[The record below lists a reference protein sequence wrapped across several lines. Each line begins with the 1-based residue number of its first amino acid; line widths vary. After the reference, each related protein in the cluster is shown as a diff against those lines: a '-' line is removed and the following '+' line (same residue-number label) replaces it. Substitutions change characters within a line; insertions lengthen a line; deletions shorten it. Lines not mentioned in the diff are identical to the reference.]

1 MAKENNLN
9 ETVSDEVTVGDAPEG
24 TPEGTPEGQVP
35 ESIGLQDLQ
44 LLAQIVDLASQRGAF
59 RGNELTQVGVVF
71 DKLNAFLGYVGEQ
84 QAQAAEA
91 QAEAGDGEEAPA
103 PDTADGE

>member
-1 MAKENNLN
+1 MAKEKKLE
-9 ETVSDEVTVGDAPEG
+9 ETVSEEVTEGNAPEG
-24 TPEGTPEGQVP
+24 APEGQIP

-44 LLAQIVDLASQRGAF
+44 LLAQIVDLASQRGAL

-91 QAEAGDGEEAPA
+91 QTESGEGEETPA

>member
-1 MAKENNLN
+1 MAEKQISN
-9 ETVSDEVTVGDAPEG
+9 EEAVSEEQVAVDGA
-24 TPEGTPEGQVP
+24 PEGQVP

-59 RGNELTQVGVVF
+59 RGNELTQVGTVF
-71 DKLNAFLGYVGEQ
+71 DKLNSFLGYVAEQ

-91 QAEAGDGEEAPA
+91 QAESGEGEEAPEPEA
-103 PDTADGE
+103 TNGE